1 VIHLPP
7 NSFRRLGASYKPLH
21 GASNGVSGRRGQRL
35 PVVRINDGIHACQ
48 WVNHLFMYF
57 RRGWVFRDKFTVI
70 FEHSATDY
78 LKRRFDGR
86 LERIFRKVFPNGQLV
101 VNSKR
106 IGLWNRGEVSKW
118 TVSKDRVVSYRV
130 RAGRKRRLYKGNLGA
145 FLNWLKRLSERDVR
159 RVRGVLWIQFTFYV
173 SEFLL
178 SKILE
183 LLPSGSKIALGISPS
198 LYERVTEYSKKF
210 LKPRVIGNLPRFWS
224 RQMRSWFHYQ
234 VQGKGLRFKDISML
248 IFRLFGYRVSAKRLA
263 VLFWL
268 WWGLKPPPF

>member
-1 VIHLPP
+1 LSP
-7 NSFRRLGASYKPLH
+7 NSFRKLEGSYKPFIN
-21 GASNGVSGRRGQRL
+21 ASNGVSGRRGRRL

-48 WVNHLFMYF
+48 WVNQLFVYF

-70 FEHSATDY
+70 FEDSAVDY
-78 LKRRFDGR
+78 LERRFDGR
-86 LERIFRKVFPNGQLV
+86 LERIFRKVFPNGKLV
-101 VNSKR
+101 VSSSR
-106 IGLWNRGEVSKW
+106 SSLLNRRDVSKW
-118 TVSKDRVVSYRV
+118 IVSKDRVVSYRV
-130 RAGRKRRLYKGNLGA
+130 RGGRKRKVYRGNLGA
-145 FLNWLKRLSERDVR
+145 FLNWLKGLSERDVR

-173 SEFLL
+173 SELLL

-198 LYERVTEYSKKF
+198 LYERETEFSKKF
-210 LKPRVIGNLPRFWS
+210 LKSRVIGNLPRFWS

-234 VQGKGLRFKDISML
+234 VQTNGLPFKDISML
-248 IFRLFGYRVSAKRLA
+248 IFRLFGYRVTAKRLA